1 MVVAIVYQTNTGST
15 RRYAKMLGEKTGLPV
30 YDIKSAKKK
39 LLKNA
44 KIIYLGWVMA
54 NNIKGL
60 KEAEKC
66 FDINAVCAVGMDARE
81 AQIKKLREKNRLPY
95 GLPLFLLEGNFN
107 IQKLHGIYK
116 ILMSVMISSL
126 KKTENRTKEDEQML
140 AFLLDEKDRV
150 NEDNLEKALTWYVN
164 LK

>member
-30 YDIKSAKKK
+30 HDIKSAKKK

-60 KEAEKC
+60 KEAEKY

>member
-54 NNIKGL
+54 NNIKGF

-126 KKTENRTKEDEQML
+126 KKTKTALRKMSKC
-140 AFLLDEKDRV
+140 LLFCLMKKTE
-150 NEDNLEKALTWYVN
+150 
-164 LK
+164 

>member
-1 MVVAIVYQTNTGST
+1 MVTAIVYQTNTGST
-15 RRYAKMLGEKTGLPV
+15 QRYAEMLAHKTGLPV

-54 NNIKGL
+54 NNIKGF
-60 KEAEKC
+60 KEAEKR

-81 AQIKKLREKNRLPY
+81 AQIKKLREKNGLPDS
-95 GLPLFLLEGNFN
+95 LPLFLLEGNFN

-116 ILMSVMISSL
+116 FLMNVMINSL

-140 AFLLDEKDRV
+140 AALLDSKDRV
-150 NEDNLEKALTWYVN
+150 KEKNLENLLSWYGN
-164 LK
+164 MK